1 MLHIHIDEPNR
12 PRALPRAWRN
22 ISGLDRLDP
31 PARAAL
37 GWLPWVDDPRPAH
50 DPLHER
56 LVASAEIT
64 DAGARRVWAVERRP
78 EAEIPAVEAVAAEA
92 VVRIKAGAGAAIE
105 GRFPLWRQSN
115 LMARAIELLDIRRDR
130 PLTEAESAERD
141 AIEAAR
147 DWIKRQRA
155 ESDRLEALVA
165 ALRDG
170 EGGEDEKRTAIAALG
185 FAAVAADQAALDAHF
200 RSARG
205 L

>member
-1 MLHIHIDEPNR
+1 MTYYIHIDEPNR

-22 ISGLDRLDP
+22 VSGLHLLDA
-31 PARAAL
+31 PALAAL

-56 LVASAEIT
+56 LIASVEIGAAE
-64 DAGARRVWAVERRP
+64 ARRVWAVERRP

-92 VVRIKAGAGAAIE
+92 VGRIKAGAGAAIE

-147 DWIKRQRA
+147 DWIKRQRV
-155 ESDRLEALVA
+155 ESDRLETLVA
-165 ALRDG
+165 TIR
-170 EGGEDEKRTAIAALG
+170 EGHDSDDEKRTAIAAVT
-185 FAAVAADQAALDAHF
+185 FTPVA
-200 RSARG
+200 
-205 L
+205 

>member
-1 MLHIHIDEPNR
+1 MTRYVHIDAPDR
-12 PRALPRAWRN
+12 PGPLPRAWRN
-22 ISGLDRLDP
+22 VSGLHLLDA
-31 PARAAL
+31 PALAAL

-56 LVASAEIT
+56 LVASVEIT

-130 PLTEAESAERD
+130 LLTEAEAVERD

-147 DWIKRQRA
+147 EWIKRQRA
-155 ESDRLEALVA
+155 ESDRLEAAAA
-165 ALRDG
+165 ALLAG
-170 EGGEDEKRTAIAALG
+170 EGDDDAKRRALAALG
-185 FAAVAADQAALDAHF
+185 FAAVA
-200 RSARG
+200 
-205 L
+205 